1 MDCSL
6 PGSSVH
12 EISQA
17 RVVNG
22 HEFEQALGDGE
33 GQGSLGAAIHKVAK
47 SWTWLSR
54 AGEPGRRATLEIP
67 SPRAASAALVLPQ
80 LLSAACWEG
89 GCFCFCH
96 RERSA
101 VMLSMYG
108 AHGWALSWASA
119 PARRRTVCRTM
130 WPGSP
135 GPWRG
140 QVCCCPGA
148 VYTRSSA
155 ARGPSTLAPV

>member
-1 MDCSL
+1 MLTASDSHC
-6 PGSSVH
+6 
-12 EISQA
+12 
-17 RVVNG
+17 
-22 HEFEQALGDGE
+22 
-33 GQGSLGAAIHKVAK
+33 
-47 SWTWLSR
+47 R
-54 AGEPGRRATLEIP
+54 AGEPGRRATLEIR

-80 LLSAACWEG
+80 LMSAACWEG

-101 VMLSMYG
+101 VMLSVYG

-155 ARGPSTLAPV
+155 ARGPSTLAPLCEPRPAPSVQRPPPSPSLPPSRAEFGLPHTHPSAFFLP